1 MSGIAIIKE
10 GADFSSKG
18 LGKVTRK
25 GETSQAIKL
34 QSLSIKDMG
43 KIEGDKTSVKFEA
56 EYTPANTQQ
65 TAVRWV
71 SLNPDI
77 LCFTDSL
84 SGLARVV
91 HGDQDATV
99 EVVCISVVDGSIHAN
114 AQVTVSSRTIAVTG
128 LSISGADSADGSTD
142 TLQYTVV
149 YTPSNTTQ
157 RAVSWSSSDA
167 SVATVDANG
176 LVTFKHGTEDKT
188 VVITATSKDNAA
200 LSASK
205 TVTVK
210 AAPQDT
216 FPYFKLGT
224 LLDGTEVEVDVV
236 RGISAYSPRNEKYV
250 IGKNARRMMGVMR
263 APRADVKHFF
273 DTTNGDPDRP
283 LTTSEIENFNHLPI
297 TLGKEYIGKTLT
309 LRRDSEF
316 PNVKF
321 AINTYHIDLSTYST
335 LGAGEI
341 QDTKWQTKTELSI
354 IITEN
359 DFASQDHCF
368 VKLIFGTVNNQAF
381 TDDEWSA
388 IKDKFHFTIS

>member
-71 SLNPDI
+71 SLEPDI
-77 LCFTDSL
+77 LYFSDSL
-84 SGLARVV
+84 SGLASVV

-99 EVVCISVVDGSIHAN
+99 EVVCISVVDSSIHAN
-114 AQVTVSSRTIAVTG
+114 AIVTVASRTIAVTG
-128 LSISGADSADGSTD
+128 LLISGADSADGNTD

-188 VVITATSKDNAA
+188 VVITATSKDNTAI
-200 LSASK
+200 SASK
-205 TVTVK
+205 TITVK

-216 FPYFKLGT
+216 FPYFKVGT
-224 LLDGTEVEVDVV
+224 LLDGTEVDVV
-236 RGISAYSPRNEKYV
+236 RGIAAYSPGPDYKYV

-263 APRADVKHFF
+263 APKTDVKHFF
-273 DTTNGDPDRP
+273 NTTNPDPSVP
-283 LTTSEIENFNHLPI
+283 LTTQEIENFNHLPI

-309 LRRDSEF
+309 LRRESEF

-335 LGAGEI
+335 LRAGEV

-368 VKLIFGTVNNQAF
+368 VKLLFGTVNNSDF
-381 TDDEWSA
+381 TDDEWTA
-388 IKDKFHFTIS
+388 IKNKFHFTIS

>member
-25 GETSQAIKL
+25 GETSKAIKL

-71 SLNPDI
+71 SLEPDI
-77 LCFTDSL
+77 LYFSDSL
-84 SGLARVV
+84 SGLASVV

-99 EVVCISVVDGSIHAN
+99 EVVCISVVDSSIHAN
-114 AQVTVSSRTIAVTG
+114 AIVTVGSKTIAVTG
-128 LSISGADSADGSTD
+128 LSISGADSADGNTD

-157 RAVSWSSSDA
+157 TAVSWSSSDA

-176 LVTFKHGTEDKT
+176 LVTFIHGTEDKT
-188 VVITATSKDNAA
+188 VVITATSKVNTTVQ
-200 LSASK
+200 ASK
-205 TVTVK
+205 TITVK

-216 FPYFKLGT
+216 FPYFKVGT
-224 LLDGTEVEVDVV
+224 LLDGTEVDAV
-236 RGISAYSPRNEKYV
+236 RGISAYSPGTAYKYV
-250 IGKNARRMMGVMR
+250 VGKNARRFMGVMR
-263 APRADVKHFF
+263 APKTDVKHFF
-273 DTTNGDPDRP
+273 NTTNPDPSVP
-283 LTTSEIENFNHLPI
+283 LTTQEIENFNHLPI

-309 LRRDSEF
+309 LRRESEF

-335 LGAGEI
+335 LGAGEV

-368 VKLIFGTVNNQAF
+368 VKLIFGTVNNSDF
-381 TDDEWSA
+381 TDDEWTA
-388 IKDKFHFTIS
+388 IKNKFHFTIS

>member
-84 SGLARVV
+84 SGVALAF
-91 HGDQDATV
+91 HGDQDAIV
-99 EVVCISVVDGSIHAN
+99 EVICISVVDGSIHAN
-114 AQVTVSSRTIAVTG
+114 AQVTVASRTIAVTG

-157 RAVSWSSSDA
+157 RAVSWSSRDA

-216 FPYFKLGT
+216 FPYFKVGT
-224 LLDGTEVEVDVV
+224 LLDGTEVDVV
-236 RGISAYSPRNEKYV
+236 RGISAYPPGPDYKYV

-263 APRADVKHFF
+263 APKTDVKHFF
-273 DTTNGDPDRP
+273 NTTNPAPSVP
-283 LTTSEIENFNHLPI
+283 LTTQEIENFNHLPI

-309 LRRDSEF
+309 LRRESEF

-335 LGAGEI
+335 LRAGEV

-368 VKLIFGTVNNQAF
+368 VKLAFGTVNNSDF
-381 TDDEWSA
+381 TDDEWTA
-388 IKDKFHFTIS
+388 IKNKFHFTIS

>member
-43 KIEGDKTSVKFEA
+43 KIEGDKTRVTFTA

-71 SLNPDI
+71 SLKPDI

-84 SGLARVV
+84 SGAARVV
-91 HGDQDATV
+91 HGDQEANV
-99 EVVCISVVDGSIHAN
+99 EVLCISVVDSSIYAN
-114 AQVTVSSRTIAVTG
+114 AIVAVASRIIAVTG
-128 LSISGADSADGSTD
+128 LSISGADSAEGYTD

-157 RAVSWSSSDA
+157 TAVIWSSSDA

-176 LVTFKHGTEDKT
+176 LVTFIHGTEDKT

-205 TVTVK
+205 TITVK
-210 AAPQDT
+210 ADPKDT
-216 FPYFKLGT
+216 FPYFKVGE
-224 LLDGTEVEVDVV
+224 LLDGTEVDVV
-236 RGISAYSPRNEKYV
+236 RGIAGYSPGAIKYV
-250 IGKNARRMMGVMR
+250 IGKNAKRMMGVMR

-273 DTTNGDPDRP
+273 DTTDPDPGSP

-335 LGAGEI
+335 LGAEEV

-368 VKLIFGTVNNQAF
+368 VKLIFGTVNNQDF
-381 TDDEWSA
+381 TDGEWSA

>member
-25 GETSQAIKL
+25 GETSQMIRL
-34 QSLSIKDMG
+34 QSLRIKDTG

-65 TAVRWV
+65 TAIRWV

-77 LCFTDSL
+77 LYFTDSL
-84 SGLARVV
+84 SGVAHVN
-91 HGDQDATV
+91 HGDQDANV
-99 EVVCISVVDGSIHAN
+99 EVVCISVADGSIYAS
-114 AQVTVSSRTIAVTG
+114 ALVTVASRTIVVTG
-128 LSISGADSADGSTD
+128 LSISGADSADGNTG
-142 TLQYTVV
+142 TLQYTVS
-149 YTPSNTTQ
+149 YTPSNTQQT
-157 RAVSWSSSDA
+157 AVSWSSSDA

-188 VVITATSKDNAA
+188 VVITATSKDNTTVQ
-200 LSASK
+200 ASK
-205 TVTVK
+205 TISVK

-216 FPYFKLGT
+216 FPYFKIGE
-224 LLDGTEVEVDVV
+224 LLDGTEVDAV
-236 RGISAYSPRNEKYV
+236 RGISAYSPGNAYKYV
-250 IGKNARRMMGVMR
+250 VGKNARRFMGVMR
-263 APRADVKHFF
+263 APKTDVKHFF
-273 DTTNGDPDRP
+273 DTTNPDPSSP

-368 VKLIFGTVNNQAF
+368 VKLIFGTVNNQDF

-388 IKDKFHFTIS
+388 IKNKFHFTIS

>member
-43 KIEGDKTSVKFEA
+43 KIEGDKTLVTFEA

-84 SGLARVV
+84 SGVAKAF
-91 HGDQDATV
+91 HGDQDAIV
-99 EVVCISVVDGSIHAN
+99 DVICISVVDGSIHAN
-114 AQVTVSSRTIAVTG
+114 AQVTVGSRTIAVTG
-128 LSISGADSADGSTD
+128 LSISGADSADGYTD

-157 RAVSWSSSDA
+157 TGVEWSSSDA

-205 TVTVK
+205 TITVK

-216 FPYFKLGT
+216 FPYFKVGT
-224 LLDGTEVEVDVV
+224 LLDGTEVDVV
-236 RGISAYSPRNEKYV
+236 RGISAYSPGNAFKYV
-250 IGKNARRMMGVMR
+250 IGKNARRMMAVMR
-263 APRADVKHFF
+263 APRTDVKHFF
-273 DTTNGDPDRP
+273 NTTNPDPGSP
-283 LTTSEIENFNHLPI
+283 LTTSEIEKFNHLPI

-309 LRRDSEF
+309 IRRDSEF

-335 LGAGEI
+335 LGVGEVR
-341 QDTKWQTKTELSI
+341 DTKWQTKTELSI

-359 DFASQDHCF
+359 DFASQDHCL
-368 VKLIFGTVNNQAF
+368 VKLIFGTVNNQVF

>member
-43 KIEGDKTSVKFEA
+43 KIEGDKTLVTFEA

-84 SGLARVV
+84 SGVASVN
-91 HGDQDATV
+91 HGDNDADVTV
-99 EVVCISVVDGSIHAN
+99 FCISVVDGSIHAN
-114 AQVTVSSRTIAVTG
+114 AQVTVGSRTIAVTG
-128 LSISGADSADGSTD
+128 LSISGADSADGNDD

-157 RAVSWSSSDA
+157 TGVEWSSSDT

-205 TVTVK
+205 TITVK

-216 FPYFKLGT
+216 FPYFKVGE
-224 LLDGTEVEVDVV
+224 LLDGTEVDVV
-236 RGISAYSPRNEKYV
+236 RGVSAYSPRNEKYV

-273 DTTNGDPDRP
+273 DTTNGDPDSP

-321 AINTYHIDLSTYST
+321 AINTYHINLSTYST

-368 VKLIFGTVNNQAF
+368 VKLIFSTVNNQVF

>member
-43 KIEGDKTSVKFEA
+43 KIEGDKTLVKFEA

-84 SGLARVV
+84 SGAAVV
-91 HGDQDATV
+91 FHGDQDAIV

-114 AQVTVSSRTIAVTG
+114 AQVTVGSRTIAVTG
-128 LSISGADSADGSTD
+128 LSISGADSADGNTD

-157 RAVSWSSSDA
+157 TAVSWSSSDEK
-167 SVATVDANG
+167 VATVDANG

-188 VVITATSKDNAA
+188 VSITATSKYDATLHA
-200 LSASK
+200 GK
-205 TVTVK
+205 VITVK

-224 LLDGTEVEVDVV
+224 LLDGTEVDVV
-236 RGISAYSPRNEKYV
+236 RGTSAYSPGNEKYV

-273 DTTNGDPDRP
+273 DTTNGDPDSP
-283 LTTSEIENFNHLPI
+283 LTTSEIENYNHLPI

-321 AINTYHIDLSTYST
+321 AINTYHINLSTYST

-368 VKLIFGTVNNQAF
+368 VKLIFGTVNNQVF

>member
-10 GADFSSKG
+10 GVDFSSKG

-34 QSLSIKDMG
+34 QSLIIKDMG
-43 KIEGDKTSVKFEA
+43 KIEGDKTLVKFEA

-77 LCFTDSL
+77 LCFTDSF
-84 SGLARVV
+84 SGVAEVF
-91 HGDQDATV
+91 HGDQEDNV
-99 EVVCISVVDGSIHAN
+99 EIVCISVVDGSIHAN
-114 AQVTVSSRTIAVTG
+114 AQVTVGPWNTITIAVTG
-128 LSISGADSADGSTD
+128 LSISGADSADWSDD

-157 RAVSWSSSDA
+157 RTVSWSSSDA

-205 TVTVK
+205 TITVK

-216 FPYFKLGT
+216 FPYFKVGE
-224 LLDGTEVEVDVV
+224 LLDGTEVDVV
-236 RGISAYSPRNEKYV
+236 RGISAYSPQNYYV

-263 APRADVKHFF
+263 APRTDVKHFF
-273 DTTNGDPDRP
+273 DTTNPDPTAP

-309 LRRDSEF
+309 LRRDSTF

-321 AINTYHIDLSTYST
+321 AINTYHIDLSTYYT
-335 LGAGEI
+335 LGAAEV

-368 VKLIFGTVNNQAF
+368 VKLIFGTVNDKAY
-381 TDDEWSA
+381 TDDEWTA